1 MWIKIKK
8 SHGFTLLE
16 LLVAISIFSML
27 SVMAYGGLQAV
38 IVTKE
43 STEKTSSRVSEI
55 QLVMM
60 RISDDLR
67 QAVSRGVRDEYGDL
81 VAVMKLDSTE
91 NTLEWTRAGYRNPAG
106 LKRSNLQRIAY
117 VIKDKKLIR
126 ISWPVLDRAPD
137 TEAVKREVLS
147 EVENIEWRFYNQN
160 NEWVTEW
167 PQNNANAVFFP
178 LPQAVEMNIELKD
191 FGKLRRL
198 ILLANNV

>member
-1 MWIKIKK
+1 MWIENKK
-8 SHGFTLLE
+8 SQGFTLLE

-27 SVMAYGGLQAV
+27 SVMAYAGLQAV

-60 RISDDLR
+60 RISNDLR

-81 VAVMKLDSTE
+81 VAVMKLDNSE

-106 LKRSNLQRIAY
+106 LRRSNLQRVAY
-117 VIKDKKLIR
+117 YTEDKKLIR

-137 TEAVKREVLS
+137 TEAVKQEVLT

-167 PQNNANAVFFP
+167 PQNNGNAVFIP
-178 LPQAVEMNIELKD
+178 LPRAVEMNIELKD